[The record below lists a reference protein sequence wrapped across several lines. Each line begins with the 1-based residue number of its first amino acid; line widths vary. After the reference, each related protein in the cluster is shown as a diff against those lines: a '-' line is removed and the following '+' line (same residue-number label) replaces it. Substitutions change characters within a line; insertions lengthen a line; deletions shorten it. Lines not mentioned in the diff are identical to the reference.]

1 MGQGQAEAG
10 RSCGQWKKGCWEMA
24 RMNGKAQKSP
34 RAITGLPAWVQCPQD
49 PLGCERPR
57 MSIGIGQG

>member
-10 RSCGQWKKGCWEMA
+10 RSCGQWEKGCWEMA

-34 RAITGLPAWVQCPQD
+34 RIIMGQPGWDWCPQD
-49 PLGCERPR
+49 LL
-57 MSIGIGQG
+57 